1 MARLENLFKYHK
13 VPLLFILLSS
23 FLYLSFGY
31 DLVRTNITKLLLLY
45 FALFVFAYQL
55 LKTAGYNFRLLVMA
69 SLAFRLLF
77 LFAIPNLSQDFYRFV
92 WDGQMILAGFN
103 PYLTTPDYQMGLGM
117 LSNFPNQ
124 VELHEGMGALSASHF
139 TNYPP
144 LKQLI
149 FVLGN
154 LFPGQNILS
163 SVIGIRLIIIA
174 SDIGTLYFGKKLLEH
189 LKLPS
194 SRIFWYILNPFIIIE
209 LTGNLHFEGVM
220 IFFLVWS
227 LYLLHLGKWKWA
239 ALGLACSISVK
250 LIPLIL
256 LPLFFQWFVKKQNPF
271 NGIKKLIVFYLIISV
286 VTLALLLPFL
296 SMEFITNYSKSV
308 GLWFGT
314 FEFNASIYYL
324 ARAVGF
330 ATTGYN
336 EIAIITIIL
345 PIISILVILG
355 FSLIKTN
362 TALPELISSM
372 LFVLTCYLFLS
383 TTVHPWYIATL
394 VILCIFTDYKF
405 PLVWSIVIVLS
416 YFAYTKPDNA
426 ENMWIIGLEY
436 GVVFTVLFWEIL
448 SKRQSHLKAQTFNN
462 T

>member
-1 MARLENLFKYHK
+1 
-13 VPLLFILLSS
+13 
-23 FLYLSFGY
+23 
-31 DLVRTNITKLLLLY
+31 
-45 FALFVFAYQL
+45 
-55 LKTAGYNFRLLVMA
+55 
-69 SLAFRLLF
+69 
-77 LFAIPNLSQDFYRFV
+77 
-92 WDGQMILAGFN
+92 
-103 PYLTTPDYQMGLGM
+103 
-117 LSNFPNQ
+117 
-124 VELHEGMGALSASHF
+124 
-139 TNYPP
+139 
-144 LKQLI
+144 
-149 FVLGN
+149 
-154 LFPGQNILS
+154 
-163 SVIGIRLIIIA
+163 
-174 SDIGTLYFGKKLLEH
+174 
-189 LKLPS
+189 
-194 SRIFWYILNPFIIIE
+194 
-209 LTGNLHFEGVM
+209 
-220 IFFLVWS
+220 
-227 LYLLHLGKWKWA
+227 
-239 ALGLACSISVK
+239 
-250 LIPLIL
+250 
-256 LPLFFQWFVKKQNPF
+256 
-271 NGIKKLIVFYLIISV
+271 
-286 VTLALLLPFL
+286 LLPFL